1 MTMLDPVTY
10 TVSSDTLMPIIDGL
24 GANIAVILPVAITV
38 FAVLAGVSLVPKI
51 IKHFKNR

>member
-1 MTMLDPVTY
+1 MLDPVTY
-10 TVSSDTLMPIIDGL
+10 TVSSDTLMPILDGL

-38 FAVLAGVSLVPKI
+38 FAVLAGVSLVPRI